1 MKVVGNLLHM
11 LFQAAWG
18 MLFIIL
24 VLLSS
29 CKRGP
34 DYPDTSGI
42 DVKVKLSRIDQEMSC
57 RDSLECLEKIEG
69 LEESHPTFTP
79 VYLQRM
85 IPIPPVRDSIQNIAQ
100 SAAFFSDSLVQTLS
114 QDVLEVFPDNSF
126 IRSSLRSILQNW
138 KYYFPEKLIP
148 EFYTYYT
155 LFNFGVVILDDDAIG
170 IGLDFFLG
178 SDYPSY
184 PASRFPKYIQKTMDK
199 NYLPS
204 RVAKGMIQNILSLP
218 DSDRLLD
225 YMIYEGKMLYL
236 SQRLIPDAPDSLI
249 FHYSQEK
256 IDWMKDNELETWA
269 ALLKEEMLYSRE
281 EVEYRKLV
289 SPSPSGPSF
298 MPRASPGEAGSWIG
312 WQIIK
317 AYMARHPE
325 KSMMDL
331 VQMTDSQEILDQ
343 SRYKPR
349 N

>member
-1 MKVVGNLLHM
+1 MKVLGILVHM
-11 LFQAAWG
+11 IFQAAWAI
-18 MLFIIL
+18 LLIIL
-24 VLLSS
+24 VFMGS
-29 CKRGP
+29 CKQ
-34 DYPDTSGI
+34 DSAYPDTSGI
-42 DVKVKLSRIDQEMSC
+42 DVKVELSRIDQKMSC
-57 RDSLECLEKIEG
+57 RDSLECLEKIED
-69 LEESHPTFTP
+69 LKESHPVFTR

-85 IPIPPVRDSIQNIAQ
+85 IPIPPVRDSIQNLTQ

-114 QDVLEVFPDNSF
+114 QDVREVFPDNSF
-126 IRSSLRSILQNW
+126 IQSSLRSVLQNW
-138 KYYFPEKLIP
+138 KYYFPERVIP
-148 EFYTYYT
+148 EFFTYYT
-155 LFNFGVVILDDDAIG
+155 LFNFGVVVLDDDAIG

-184 PASRFPKYIQKTMDK
+184 PVSRFPAYIQKTMDK

-204 RVAKGMIQNILSLP
+204 RVAKGMIQNILPLP
-218 DSDRLLD
+218 ASDRLLD

-236 SQRLIPDAPDSLI
+236 TQRLLPEAPDSLI
-249 FHYSQEK
+249 FHYSQKK
-256 IDWMKDNELETWA
+256 IDWMKGNELETWA

-281 EVEYRKLV
+281 EMEYRKLV

-298 MPRASPGEAGSWIG
+298 MPRESPGESGSWIG

-317 AYMARHPE
+317 AYMTRHPE

-331 VQMTDSQEILDQ
+331 VQMTDSQRILDQ